1 MKIEIDF
8 TNKTILVKEPVI
20 LQELLD
26 NLKSLNINFND
37 YKIIIE
43 IKYEVIPTWYPTYQP
58 SDYYNYPIRNT
69 IIPEYNMFNNLT
81 LTIQA

>member
-58 SDYYNYPIRNT
+58 SD
-69 IIPEYNMFNNLT
+69 
-81 LTIQA
+81 